1 MRVDHDPVHRRNT
14 VHGAGLSAVCYHLA
28 PIAEIEGLAVAFLP
42 LVVAVGWMVVD
53 VRLDGGQ
60 LGPDTDTTTEEGSPA

>member
-42 LVVAVGWMVVD
+42 LAVAVGWMVVD
-53 VRLDGGQ
+53 VRLDDGQ
-60 LGPDTDTTTEEGSPA
+60 LGPEPEADAEEVAA